1 MKIAIKQ
8 ANGVGAVVWETVA
21 GDGQTVAACIRR
33 GQEIGPTRVSVGQT
47 ERFFSADWLF
57 VDIRR
62 STGLLSQ
69 LLAHDFTAENAGVIW
84 LAADSGNGNTRCLIG
99 FPLAVPIV
107 DAGQYRVASAGL
119 AAIYGEV
126 TSVEAL
132 HSWQVAGNGTTKMMA
147 GSLSGEM
154 LRRLELVGGE
164 ASRHAG
170 KKTKAF
176 VRSAVRLDSNQV
188 LTMADGTLADLKALE
203 AGARVRCPIHIDP
216 LGVAHVLGSG
226 GAKGVQCPVCQRNY
240 WVTSPFQAIDFGHFR
255 RVFGDL
261 HTQEACGTID
271 SDVHQF
277 VLLRERYL
285 PPLKFR
291 KGVTLIRSPMGT
303 GKTESAVSLVQEC
316 KAGGFS
322 VLVIGHRRSLLRT
335 LAQRL
340 GLDLYFETIA
350 EDDSAADFQAVDV
363 TDGYAICLDS
373 VPTRLQPAVHKFDV
387 VIIDEAEQVIRHLAG
402 GTLKDKR
409 RLAYETF
416 GHYVKVASAVYLMD
430 AHLDALTLSFVTR
443 TVDPSADVRFI
454 VNEPPV
460 EQRHFDLMPTR
471 ESVVGKL
478 AAAVAEGKKCYM
490 ATNSKRR
497 AIATAL
503 WLQAHWPDK
512 RVVAI
517 TQENAQ
523 QPKVQDLL
531 GNLAEEFEFG
541 RDGEKALDVLIGS
554 PAIGTGID
562 ITFDGGAVGVDH
574 VFGIFEAGVTTH
586 FDVDQQLARVR
597 NPGNVSVWV
606 CPETLNFETA
616 PEAVLRELR
625 NTVARTDGFVGFDR
639 SGGPIFTE
647 HDRPFIELWSE
658 IAATERTSKNALI
671 DNWTAL
677 RERDGWVAI
686 IGQASDEDKDR
697 GKAAMVEGKLL
708 REAERAKRIM
718 DADDIDDM
726 EGARLNEL
734 SKKGAPLST
743 QDLARLEKWQLKE
756 FYVTTVDEALIAFDD
771 DARTRRAVDMLE
783 VMVGDVTL
791 NQKIDKGQID
801 LKGDAR
807 VIAFDRQFRTAK
819 ADVLGRLLVAAGL
832 LDAETGKFKVDAE
845 LRTDSLDDFVAA
857 YIADKRR
864 IQSELGLDMRSDI
877 TTKPVQQ
884 LGRVLSLV
892 GANVV
897 LAATTK
903 DNGVK
908 RRTYRIDGEKVMALM
923 DIVVRRTDRR
933 RERWEA
939 KSTKAQKVIRGDNAP
954 PDDLKTVQHELSPDG
969 DETSG
974 DAHQLDQGHG
984 DALAAAVRSRRL
996 VPCLQTAPKAK
1007 KLTIASIPMSL

>member
-8 ANGVGAVVWETVA
+8 VNDVGAEVWEAVA
-21 GDGQTVAACIRR
+21 GDGQSVADCFLR
-33 GQEIGPTRVSVGQT
+33 GQEIGPIRVADGPT

-62 STGLLSQ
+62 SAGLLTE
-69 LLAHDFTAENAGVIW
+69 LLAHEFTAAHAGVIW
-84 LAADSGNGNTRCLIG
+84 LAADGGSGNPRCLIG
-99 FPLAVPIV
+99 FPLTVTIV
-107 DAGQYRVASAGL
+107 DAAQYRMMLAGL
-119 AAIYGEV
+119 LTIYGEV
-126 TSVEAL
+126 TTVGAL
-132 HSWQVAGNGTTKMMA
+132 TSWQVAEGGDVTVMV
-147 GSLSGEM
+147 GSLGGEM
-154 LRRLELVGGE
+154 QRRLELVGGE
-164 ASRHAG
+164 ASKHAG

-176 VRSAVRLDSNQV
+176 LRSAVRLDITQA
-188 LTMADGTLADLKALE
+188 LTTADGTLAELTALVE
-203 AGARVRCPIHIDP
+203 GTRVRCPIHVDS

-226 GAKGVQCPVCQRNY
+226 RAKGIQCPVCQRNY
-240 WVTSPFQAIDFGHFR
+240 WAASPLPTIDFGHFR

-261 HTQEACGTID
+261 HSQESIGTID
-271 SDVHQF
+271 ADGQQF

-285 PPLKFR
+285 PSLKFR
-291 KGVTLIRSPMGT
+291 KGITLIRSPMGT

-316 KAGGFS
+316 KAGGLS

-340 GLDLYFETIA
+340 GLDLYYEAIA
-350 EDDSAADFQAVDV
+350 DDDGTAEFQAVAV

-373 VPTRLQPAVHKFDV
+373 VPTRLQPAIHKFDV
-387 VIIDEAEQVIRHLAG
+387 IIIDEAEQVIRHLAG
-402 GTLKDKR
+402 GTLKEKR
-409 RLAYETF
+409 RLAFETF
-416 GHYVKVASAVYLMD
+416 KHYVKVASAVYLMD

-443 TVDPSADVRFI
+443 AVDPSAVVRFI
-454 VNEPPV
+454 VNEPLV
-460 EQRHFDLMPTR
+460 QRRNFDLMPTR
-471 ESVVGKL
+471 EAVVGKL
-478 AAAVAEGKKCYM
+478 AEAVAEGKKCYL

-503 WLQAHWPDK
+503 WLQAHCPDK

-523 QPKVQDLL
+523 QPKIQDLL
-531 GNLAEEFEFG
+531 GNLAEEFQFG

-562 ITFDGGAVGVDH
+562 ITFDGGVVGVDH

-597 NPGNVSVWV
+597 NPGSVSVWV

-639 SGGPIFTE
+639 SGMAIFSE

-677 RERDGWVAI
+677 RERDGWIAI
-686 IGQASDEDKDR
+686 IGQSSEEDQNR
-697 GKAAMVEGKLL
+697 GKLAMAEGKQL

-718 DADDIDDM
+718 GADDIDDM
-726 EGARLNEL
+726 EGERLNEL

-743 QDLARLEKWQLKE
+743 QDMARLEKWNLKE
-756 FYVTTVDEALIAFDD
+756 FYVIPVDEALIAFDD

-791 NQKIDKGQID
+791 NQKIDLGQID

-819 ADVLGRLLVAAGL
+819 AEVLGRLLVAAGL
-832 LDAETGKFKVDAE
+832 LDMETGAFNLDAQ
-845 LRTDSLDDFVAA
+845 LRTDSLSEFVAA
-857 YIADKRR
+857 YSADKRR

-877 TTKPVQQ
+877 AKKPVQQ
-884 LGRVLSLV
+884 LGRVLGLV
-892 GANVV
+892 GAGVV
-897 LAATTK
+897 LSGTAK
-903 DNGVK
+903 DKGVK
-908 RRTYRIDGEKVMALM
+908 TRTYRLVGDKVVALM

-939 KSTKAQKVIRGDNAP
+939 KKDHRGDNAP
-954 PDDLKTVQHELSPDG
+954 PDDLEIVQQALSPDAG
-969 DETSG
+969 ETASG
-974 DAHQLDQGHG
+974 GHEIEQGHG
-984 DALAAAVRSRRL
+984 NSLSAVVRARRL
-996 VPCLQTAPKAK
+996 ASRVPAVPKAR
-1007 KLTIASIPMSL
+1007 KLTIANIPMSF